1 MLPMP
6 MLSFNRLCQL
16 NLVLLLST
24 VLLSACT
31 VNSENNQ
38 HTSHLPQFNHVLIN
52 TTLTDKVPAIASL
65 TYLSEVQR
73 EELATFIARD
83 NIKALPN
90 RLKVSQFINHK
101 MTNFNYEGKNY
112 TSTESWSNQSGNCMA
127 LALLTYSVAKELNVY
142 PVFQVVHAAPILTNI
157 TSDILVTSDHVRT
170 ILYDEKPSGH
180 FFSGGI
186 ATVIDYFPDRF
197 DRTGAIVAE
206 PEFLAMF
213 YRNLAA
219 DAMLAK
225 QYEFTF
231 MLLEQGLM
239 LAPDHDALI
248 NMMAITHRRLGDEQ
262 TAEKLY
268 LYALNIKPNSLQ
280 VLSNYRLL
288 LELQN
293 RKAEAKKIDQY
304 LLSIESS
311 NPYSYYSLG
320 IEALEFEDYKT
331 TVTFLEKFIDN
342 APYFHPAYFALA
354 RAQLGLGNTEKAQ
367 RILKKA
373 IELTDMPDSKK
384 HYLAKLNMLNNVSN

>member
-1 MLPMP
+1 MP
-6 MLSFNRLCQL
+6 MLSFNRLCQH
-16 NLVLLLST
+16 NFVLLVCT
-24 VLLSACT
+24 VLLSACSA
-31 VNSENNQ
+31 NSVSNQ
-38 HTSHLPQFNHVLIN
+38 HASRLPQFNHALIHSDFSEN
-52 TTLTDKVPAIASL
+52 VPEIASL
-65 TYLSEVQR
+65 TYLSEAQR
-73 EELATFIARD
+73 EELAAFIARD

-90 RLKVSQFINHK
+90 RIKVTQFINHK

-142 PVFQVVHAAPILTNI
+142 PVFQVVHAPPILTNI

-170 ILYDEKPSGH
+170 FLYDEKPSGH
-180 FFSGGI
+180 FLSDSV
-186 ATVIDYFPDRF
+186 ASVIDYFPDRF
-197 DRTGAIVAE
+197 DRTGAIISE

-231 MLLEQGLM
+231 MLLEKGLS
-239 LAPDHDALI
+239 LAPSYDALI

-268 LYALNIKPNSLQ
+268 QHALNIKPNSLA

-288 LELQN
+288 LELQS
-293 RKAEAKKIDQY
+293 RIAEAEKIDQY
-304 LLSIESS
+304 LLSLESS

-320 IEALEFEDYKT
+320 IEALEFKDYKT
-331 TVTFLEKFIDN
+331 TVIFLEKFIDN

-354 RAQLGLGNTEKAQ
+354 RAQLGLGNTKKAQ
-367 RILKKA
+367 KILKKA
-373 IELTDMPDSKK
+373 IELTDMPGSKK
-384 HYLAKLNMLNNVSN
+384 HYLAKLDMLKKVSD

>member
-1 MLPMP
+1 MLPM
-6 MLSFNRLCQL
+6 LSVKRLCHPKL
-16 NLVLLLST
+16 ALLFCT
-24 VLLSACT
+24 VLLSACS
-31 VNSENNQ
+31 VHSKNSQ
-38 HTSHLPQFNHVLIN
+38 HASDLPQFNQALIHSTSTEN
-52 TTLTDKVPAIASL
+52 VPEIASL
-65 TYLSEVQR
+65 TYLSEAQR
-73 EELATFIARD
+73 QELAAFIAKD

-90 RLKVSQFINHK
+90 RLKVSEFIKHK

-112 TSTESWSNQSGNCMA
+112 TSTESWKNQSGNCMA

-170 ILYDEKPSGH
+170 FLYDEKPSGH
-180 FFSGGI
+180 FFSGGT

-197 DRTGAIVAE
+197 DRTGAIVSE
-206 PEFLAMF
+206 SEFLAMF

-225 QYEFTF
+225 QYEFAF
-231 MLLEQGLM
+231 ILLERGLM
-239 LAPDHDALI
+239 LAPDYDALI

-268 LYALNIKPNSLQ
+268 LHALDIKPNSLA

-293 RKAEAKKIDQY
+293 RIVAAKKIDQY
-304 LLSIESS
+304 LLSLESS

-320 IEALEFEDYKT
+320 IEALEFKDYQT

-367 RILKKA
+367 KILKKA

-384 HYLAKLNMLNNVSN
+384 HYLAKLDMLNNVSD

>member
-1 MLPMP
+1 MLPM
-6 MLSFNRLCQL
+6 LSVKRLCNPKL
-16 NLVLLLST
+16 ALLFCT
-24 VLLSACT
+24 VLLSACS
-31 VNSENNQ
+31 VHSKNSQ
-38 HTSHLPQFNHVLIN
+38 HASDLPQFNQALIHSTATEN
-52 TTLTDKVPAIASL
+52 VPEIASL
-65 TYLSEVQR
+65 TYLSEAQR
-73 EELATFIARD
+73 QELAAFIAKD

-90 RLKVSQFINHK
+90 RLKVSEFIKHK

-112 TSTESWSNQSGNCMA
+112 TSTESWKNQSGNCMA

-170 ILYDEKPSGH
+170 FLYDEKPSGH
-180 FFSGGI
+180 FFSGGA

-197 DRTGAIVAE
+197 DRTGAIVSE
-206 PEFLAMF
+206 SEFLAMF

-225 QYEFTF
+225 QYEFAF
-231 MLLEQGLM
+231 ILLERGLM
-239 LAPDHDALI
+239 LAPDYDALI

-268 LYALNIKPNSLQ
+268 LHALDIKPNSLA

-293 RKAEAKKIDQY
+293 RVVAAKKIDQY
-304 LLSIESS
+304 LLSLESS

-320 IEALEFEDYKT
+320 IEALEFKDYQT

-367 RILKKA
+367 KILKKA

-384 HYLAKLNMLNNVSN
+384 HYLAKLDMLNNVSD